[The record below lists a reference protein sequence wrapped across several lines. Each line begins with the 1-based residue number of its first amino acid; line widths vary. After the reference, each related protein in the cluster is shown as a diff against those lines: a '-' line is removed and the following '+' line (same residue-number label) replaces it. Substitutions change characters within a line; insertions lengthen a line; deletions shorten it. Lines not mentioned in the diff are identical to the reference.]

1 MQITRRADYAVR
13 TMLDVAGV
21 GAGAIALTHEVAA
34 RQGVPPPFLA
44 KVVLALVRAGLLRSH
59 RGAGGGIT
67 LARPADQITLL
78 QVIEA
83 ADGPLALNS
92 CVLWPEDCP
101 RSQVCPV
108 HEVWCEVRA
117 LLAERLGGI
126 TISQLLQRSVRPRA
140 RGEQEAGGEAEDRGP
155 SADC

>member
-13 TMLDVAGV
+13 TMLDVAGMA
-21 GAGAIALTHEVAA
+21 AGTVALTHEVAA

-44 KVVLALVRAGLLRSH
+44 KIVLALVRAGLLRSH
-59 RGAGGGIT
+59 RGAGGGIA

-83 ADGPLALNS
+83 VDGPLALNS
-92 CVLWPEDCP
+92 CVLWPEECP

-108 HEVWCEVRA
+108 HEVWCEVRS
-117 LLAERLGGI
+117 LLVERLGAI
-126 TISQLLQRSVRPRA
+126 TLSQLLERPVQPRVP
-140 RGEQEAGGEAEDRGP
+140 GGAGGGARTED
-155 SADC
+155 